1 MISPQELIERITN
14 AADYDDCI
22 VIINEKTQSNLRW
35 ATSTLTTNGVIAERS
50 VTIIAFVA
58 IDGCMASGSVTR
70 TDLTLDQVD
79 SAVKEASAA
88 ARASGKAPDAATLA
102 RNISI
107 GDWSQPHVPTGPDVF
122 STIAP
127 ALGEMFQRSQAD
139 SIELYGYAEH
149 THRTTWVGSKGGLRL
164 RWDQPA
170 GRIEMTGKSHQR
182 SRSTWEGVSTRDFS
196 HISIPKIDEVIR
208 KRLDWQG
215 RKLDLPAGRYN
226 TAIPSGGVADIMT
239 YLLWSSGARDAFE
252 GHSAFSGKDGK
263 KTRVAEVLSNVK
275 MNLFSDSNYPGL
287 ESMPFVA
294 ATSSGPMS
302 SVFDNG
308 QSVPRI
314 NWLTEGSL
322 TSLVQTRASSVETSL
337 PYTPFGENLV
347 MEVPGAQGSL
357 DELVQAMPDGV
368 LLTTLW
374 YIRQVD
380 PSTLLLTGLTR
391 DGVYRVKDGEV
402 IGAVNNFR
410 WNESPIELI
419 SRISSVGST
428 EITQP
433 REWADDVDRVAMPPV
448 IFENFNMSTVSQAN

>member
-1 MISPQELIERITN
+1 
-14 AADYDDCI
+14 
-22 VIINEKTQSNLRW
+22 
-35 ATSTLTTNGVIAERS
+35 
-50 VTIIAFVA
+50 
-58 IDGCMASGSVTR
+58 
-70 TDLTLDQVD
+70 
-79 SAVKEASAA
+79 
-88 ARASGKAPDAATLA
+88 
-102 RNISI
+102 
-107 GDWSQPHVPTGPDVF
+107 
-122 STIAP
+122 
-127 ALGEMFQRSQAD
+127 
-139 SIELYGYAEH
+139 
-149 THRTTWVGSKGGLRL
+149 
-164 RWDQPA
+164 
-170 GRIEMTGKSHQR
+170 MTGKSHQR

-287 ESMPFVA
+287 ESMPFVT

-322 TSLVQTRASSVETSL
+322 TSLVQTRASSVESSL